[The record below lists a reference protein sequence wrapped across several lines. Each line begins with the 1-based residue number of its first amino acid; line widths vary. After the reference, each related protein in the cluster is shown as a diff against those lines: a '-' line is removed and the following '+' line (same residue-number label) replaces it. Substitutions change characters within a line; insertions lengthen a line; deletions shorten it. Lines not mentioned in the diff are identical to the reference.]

1 MDFDMFLDQLKSRLR
16 IEDVISEYVT
26 LRKGSGSR
34 FVGLCPFH
42 SEKTPS
48 FTVFTDD
55 QHFYCFGCGKGGDLI
70 TFIRQIENLDYMDAL
85 RLLADKAGLD
95 MPQERGDGEYRRRR
109 ELVLKINRDAAR
121 HFHSNLTPISQSA
134 DCPSPPLP
142 GSAWAMRRTAGTTAS
157 STCRGWVIPA
167 SR

>member
-16 IEDVISEYVT
+16 IEDVVSEYVS
-26 LRKGSGSR
+26 LRKSSGSR

-70 TFIRQIENLDYMDAL
+70 TFIRQIESLDYMDAL
-85 RLLADKAGLD
+85 RLLGGQSRSGHAPGAG
-95 MPQERGDGEYRRRR
+95 RRR
-109 ELVLKINRDAAR
+109 VPQAAG
-121 HFHSNLTPISQSA
+121 
-134 DCPSPPLP
+134 DSPENQP
-142 GSAWAMRRTAGTTAS
+142 
-157 STCRGWVIPA
+157 
-167 SR
+167 

>member
-16 IEDVISEYVT
+16 IEDVVSEYVS
-26 LRKGSGSR
+26 LRKSSGSR

-70 TFIRQIENLDYMDAL
+70 TFIRQIESLDYMDAL

-95 MPQERGDGEYRRRR
+95 MPQERGDGEYRKRR
-109 ELVLKINRDAAR
+109 ETVLKINREAAR
-121 HFHSNLTPISQSA
+121 HFHSNLTAGRGNRARIFFKAQAVPVHHYPIRPWIRARQLGR
-134 DCPSPPLP
+134 LP
-142 GSAWAMRRTAGTTAS
+142 
-157 STCRGWVIPA
+157 
-167 SR
+167 

>member
-85 RLLADKAGLD
+85 RLLADKAYL
-95 MPQERGDGEYRRRR
+95 ESLYRQGA
-109 ELVLKINRDAAR
+109 EKAAAMANRTLR
-121 HFHSNLTPISQSA
+121 KVHKKVGFVP
-134 DCPSPPLP
+134 
-142 GSAWAMRRTAGTTAS
+142 R
-157 STCRGWVIPA
+157 
-167 SR
+167 